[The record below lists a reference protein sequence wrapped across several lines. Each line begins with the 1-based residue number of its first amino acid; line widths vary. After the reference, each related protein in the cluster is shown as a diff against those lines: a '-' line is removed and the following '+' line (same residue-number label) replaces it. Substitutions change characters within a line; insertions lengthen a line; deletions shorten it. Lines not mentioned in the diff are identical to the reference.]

1 MSALTL
7 EIEEIIDQ
15 LIVILDR
22 DIRHLE
28 DNIAILDQLR
38 RLVVKQDNAALS
50 QLLES
55 IQSETKN
62 YRENELKR
70 QALRKELAVMFGC
83 SIEQTTLS
91 RIEGHL
97 AQEKRIEIVKRKS
110 KLRTLA
116 GLLKK
121 EYLSTQMLL
130 ADCARFN
137 RMLLKNIF
145 EAGRP
150 ESITYSPRGAAQRQ
164 ADMVFM
170 NLQF

>member
-1 MSALTL
+1 MKTLTL

-28 DNIAILDQLR
+28 DNIATLDQLR
-38 RLVVKQDNAALS
+38 RLVVKQDNTALS
-50 QLLES
+50 QLLGS
-55 IQSETKN
+55 LQSQAKN
-62 YRENELKR
+62 YRENELTR
-70 QALRKELAVMFGC
+70 QTLRSELAFMFGC
-83 SIEQTTLS
+83 SVEQITLS
-91 RIEGHL
+91 RIEEQL
-97 AQEKRIEIVKRKS
+97 AQEKRTEIIKRKS
-110 KLRTLA
+110 KLRILA

-137 RMLLKNIF
+137 CMLLKSIF

-150 ESITYSPRGAAQRQ
+150 ESTTYSPRGAAQRQ
-164 ADMVFM
+164 ADTVFM